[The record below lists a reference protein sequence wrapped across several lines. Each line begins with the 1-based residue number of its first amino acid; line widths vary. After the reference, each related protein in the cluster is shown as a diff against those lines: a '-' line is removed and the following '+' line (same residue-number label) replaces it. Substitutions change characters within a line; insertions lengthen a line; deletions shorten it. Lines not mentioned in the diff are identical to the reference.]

1 MKLYLKAIR
10 TQRSVHTCARMHTH
24 THTHTLTHVQRME
37 ENRIPKIVL
46 YMNFETTCLSSRPR
60 SSWQDEMRN
69 GGRMVG
75 GEGWQEKV

>member
-37 ENRIPKIVL
+37 ENRIPKIVV
-46 YMNFETTCLSSRPR
+46 YMNLGTTRL
-60 SSWQDEMRN
+60 
-69 GGRMVG
+69 
-75 GEGWQEKV
+75 